1 MALASQP
8 EPQQGGRRKAAEK
21 KRGCR
26 LEQST
31 HRMSKT
37 IQQCRSSSGTC
48 RVEWLLPIP
57 AGVKPLPSEIQDWH
71 HRGTGGFMDHS
82 GNTGAD
88 STAKFIQQSRVINRE
103 QTAHC
108 MLISHED
115 QLTVV
120 KKYIFNVIIFN
131 CHWLTAVAKWSQ
143 NPQSK
148 LVPH

>member
-31 HRMSKT
+31 HRMSET

-57 AGVKPLPSEIQDWH
+57 AGVKPLPSEIQAWYH
-71 HRGTGGFMDHS
+71 QGTEGFMDHS
-82 GNTGAD
+82 E
-88 STAKFIQQSRVINRE
+88 IQE
-103 QTAHC
+103 QTVQPSSFSRA
-108 MLISHED
+108 E
-115 QLTVV
+115 
-120 KKYIFNVIIFN
+120 
-131 CHWLTAVAKWSQ
+131 
-143 NPQSK
+143 
-148 LVPH
+148 